1 MPQLPLMFSRLRDER
16 DQLEAMLRWGAGPL
30 IAGLQPASLLCI
42 PAPFSATWER
52 ERSTLCDILRVSV
65 FCLRESLVLLYR
77 RGPLA
82 RKTSAGASAHYLAS
96 LGYPVSTGLSA
107 CLTALKSRFDNP
119 ASFPHEVG
127 VFLGYPLE
135 DVIHFSAG
143 HPAPYHCRGYWQVYH
158 RPDRAKRAFAYMD
171 AARSRVVRDFLAR
184 ASLA

>member
-1 MPQLPLMFSRLRDER
+1 MPQLPLMFSHLHDER

-30 IAGLQPASLLCI
+30 IAGLQPVSLLCI

-96 LGYPVSTGLSA
+96 LGYPVSAGLSA
-107 CLTALKSRFDNP
+107 CLTALKSRFDNL

-135 DVIHFSAG
+135 DVIHFSAR
-143 HPAPYHCRGYWQVYH
+143 HPAPYHCRGYWQV
-158 RPDRAKRAFAYMD
+158 
-171 AARSRVVRDFLAR
+171 
-184 ASLA
+184 